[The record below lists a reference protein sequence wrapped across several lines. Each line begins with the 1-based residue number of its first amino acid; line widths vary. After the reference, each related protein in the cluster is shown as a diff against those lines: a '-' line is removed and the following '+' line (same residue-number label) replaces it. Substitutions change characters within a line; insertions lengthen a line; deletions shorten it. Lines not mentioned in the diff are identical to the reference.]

1 MTSTT
6 ARIITIALATLAL
19 AAPVAAAAP
28 IRDNG
33 DIRTSSLAG
42 TTSEPKVDMRNPD
55 QIAPAPPATP
65 EQQPATMKPVVIVHS
80 QPVADSDGPSPFVY
94 IIPSLVLV
102 AMLAAGFGYSR
113 LSRRPA
119 RV

>member
-6 ARIITIALATLAL
+6 ARITAIALAALAL

-42 TTSEPKVDMRNPD
+42 TTSAPRVDMRNPD
-55 QIAPAPPATP
+55 QIAPGPPAPP
-65 EQQPATMKPVVIVHS
+65 EQQPRTMKPVVIVHR
-80 QPVADSDGPSPFVY
+80 QPAADDGTSPFVY
-94 IIPSLVLV
+94 IVPSLVLV
-102 AMLAAGFGYSR
+102 AMLAAGFGYAH

-119 RV
+119 QA